1 MWTHEVKL
9 EKYQA
14 TTPSGGP
21 LQLGTAESQGN
32 EFLHIKVGEGWEGLA
47 IKVVFRPCKVSRTVP
62 ENGMVDVP
70 WEATKE
76 PLTAA
81 KGRIVFRGLDESG
94 RIMNSLDLPYTVEG
108 HSPTGDRDENQ
119 YTPGVVDQI
128 IAETKANAEAA
139 DLSANAAKESQTE
152 AAANAAASMQSS
164 NNAAEA
170 ARRAEAS
177 EGAAAASEKAAASSA
192 DASEQNRREAETQ
205 AGKSLEYQKQ
215 AGEYAAS
222 AEASK
227 NESGENAAAAEAS
240 AQKAAEVVV
249 NVENTIQDA
258 LQEAKDSGEFDGPQ
272 GPQGIPG
279 PQGNPGE
286 KGDPGDPGPKG
297 EKGDPGEPGQNGE
310 PGLGVPQPTLADAG
324 KVPVV
329 NAEGTGYVLREV
341 SAGGGDAGQPGTDGE
356 DGGYY
361 MPSVDT
367 AGNLSWT
374 PSKVGMPSVPEANI
388 RGPEGPQ
395 GDTGPAGPAGADGA
409 QGPAGPQGET
419 GPAGPEGPQG
429 PQGDTGPQGPTGP
442 EGPPYTL
449 TEEDKQTIVQAVIA
463 ALPDGDAVSYGAPEP
478 GIVTTDNQYY
488 TAIAAAIRQKL
499 GTSTEYQPAQMA
511 AAIESIGAA
520 GTQIKFSGNPIVAT
534 DTIESQPFAGLKIY
548 GKSTQTSSQLLPLTE
563 SSYSANGL
571 TATLQD
577 DGSLII
583 NGTPGSS
590 FTNLIYIP
598 LSLSPGDYYIAGG
611 ENTSGHVV
619 AFIEIKKSTGTN
631 YFANQSFSVDGT
643 ETSIVFTLQSNFA
656 NAINNYRVPAMLNKG
671 TEPLPVQKYNGT
683 PSSEN
688 PIPIVSAGNS
698 GSIALNITGG
708 NICPTSSGT
717 TNFQTNC
724 FILGGVQYTICAK
737 QSVLVGF
744 RIQIRDT
751 DNSLIESI
759 AIYDNNTTWKDSG
772 YVAFT
777 PTHSGKVFINSFAQC
792 EWSELAIYVGALTAR
807 QYDAYQSQAFVISTP
822 SDLSGITVQSGGN
835 YTDASGQQWM
845 CCYKSY
851 SDGKIYYPIKKYLAS
866 EVTFNINTAWSN
878 ANQNFAFAY
887 VLLYGSSPV
896 SGVISNAFKSIAYT
910 TNISLISEPIVMA
923 EASNY
928 GTTVYFALPKSSLD
942 DISSESIKNYMESI
956 STEFI
961 AANTNPNESEDISSQ
976 ELVAYKALTTYANT
990 TVISTAEPVA
1000 GMEATVYCD
1009 TAKAMDSKVSTAVND
1024 TYADLSGAIREGVN
1038 QVE

>member
-108 HSPTGDRDENQ
+108 HSPTGDREENK
-119 YTPGVVDQI
+119 YTPSAVDQI
-128 IAETKANAEAA
+128 IAETKADAEAA

-170 ARRAEAS
+170 ARRAESS

-192 DASEQNRREAETQ
+192 DASEQSRREAETQ

-215 AGEYAAS
+215 AGEYAVS

-227 NESGENAAAAEAS
+227 NAAGESAAASEAS
-240 AQKAAEVVV
+240 AQKAAQVVTD
-249 NVENTIQDA
+249 VEITIKNA
-258 LQEAKDSGEFDGPQ
+258 LREAKDSGEFD
-272 GPQGIPG
+272 G

-329 NAEGTGYVLREV
+329 NAEGTAYSLEEIPT
-341 SAGGGDAGQPGTDGE
+341 GGGGTGQPGADGE

-361 MPSVDT
+361 KPSLDS

-463 ALPDGDAVSYGAPEP
+463 ALPDGYAVSYGAPEP

-511 AAIESIGAA
+511 AAIESIGATS
-520 GTQIKFSGNPIVAT
+520 GIPVTFNGNPVVAT
-534 DTIESQPFAGLKIY
+534 DTVVDQPFAGLKIF
-548 GKSTQTSSQLLPLTE
+548 GKTTQDETSSL
-563 SSYSANGL
+563 
-571 TATLQD
+571 
-577 DGSLII
+577 
-583 NGTPGSS
+583 
-590 FTNLIYIP
+590 
-598 LSLSPGDYYIAGG
+598 
-611 ENTSGHVV
+611 
-619 AFIEIKKSTGTN
+619 
-631 YFANQSFSVDGT
+631 
-643 ETSIVFTLQSNFA
+643 
-656 NAINNYRVPAMLNKG
+656 
-671 TEPLPVQKYNGT
+671 
-683 PSSEN
+683 
-688 PIPIVSAGNS
+688 VSAGET
-698 GSIALNITGG
+698 GKIDLQITGE

-717 TNFQTNC
+717 TNFQTDC
-724 FILGGVQYTICAK
+724 FVLAGVQYTICAK

-744 RIQIRDT
+744 RIQIRDVNHP
-751 DNSLIESI
+751 NSSIESI

-772 YVAFT
+772 YAAFT
-777 PTHSGKVFINSFAQC
+777 PTKPGKVFINSFAQC

-866 EVTFNINTAWSN
+866 EVTFNINTEWSN

-1009 TAKAMDSKVSTAVND
+1009 TAKAMDSKVSMAVND
-1024 TYADLSGAIREGVN
+1024 MYADLSGAIREGVN

>member
-32 EFLHIKVGEGWEGLA
+32 EFLHIKTGEGWEGLA

-108 HSPTGDRDENQ
+108 HSPTGDRDESK
-119 YTPGVVDQI
+119 YTPGAVDQI
-128 IAETKANAEAA
+128 IAETKAAA
-139 DLSANAAKESQTE
+139 DAADTSAKAAKESQTE

-192 DASEQNRREAETQ
+192 DASEQSRREAETQ

-227 NESGENAAAAEAS
+227 NAAGESAAASEAS
-240 AQKAAEVVV
+240 AQKAAQVVTD
-249 NVENTIQDA
+249 VEITIKNA

-297 EKGDPGEPGQNGE
+297 EKGDPG
-310 PGLGVPQPTLADAG
+310 ADG
-324 KVPVV
+324 K
-329 NAEGTGYVLREV
+329 
-341 SAGGGDAGQPGTDGE
+341 DGE
-356 DGGYY
+356 
-361 MPSVDT
+361 
-367 AGNLSWT
+367 
-374 PSKVGMPSVPEANI
+374 
-388 RGPEGPQ
+388 R
-395 GDTGPAGPAGADGA
+395 
-409 QGPAGPQGET
+409 GPQGEP
-419 GPAGPEGPQG
+419 GKDGKDGPQ
-429 PQGDTGPQGPTGP
+429 GP
-442 EGPPYTL
+442 EGPPYAL

-478 GIVTTDNQYY
+478 GIVTTNNEYY
-488 TAIAAAIRQKL
+488 TAIAAAIRGKL
-499 GTSTEYQPAQMA
+499 GTSTEYQPANMA

-577 DGSLII
+577 DGSLIV

-611 ENTSGHVV
+611 ENTSGRVV

-643 ETSIVFTLQSNFA
+643 ETSIVFMLQSNFA

-688 PIPIVSAGNS
+688 PISIVSAGNS
-698 GSIALNITGG
+698 GSIASNITGG

-759 AIYDNNTTWKDSG
+759 AIYDSNTTWKDSG
-772 YVAFT
+772 YAAFT

-792 EWSELAIYVGALTAR
+792 EWSELAIYVGTLTAR
-807 QYDAYQSQAFVISTP
+807 QYDTYQSQPFVISTP
-822 SDLSGITVQSGGN
+822 NGLPGVPVSSGGN
-835 YTDASGQQWM
+835 CTDSAGQALTSDYWDFADGLQHILCGQIASYNNEEITTPYISSTGDLTTGAQ
-845 CCYKSY
+845 
-851 SDGKIYYPIKKYLAS
+851 
-866 EVTFNINTAWSN
+866 VV
-878 ANQNFAFAY
+878 Y
-887 VLLYGSSPV
+887 VLPEPQTQPIPAETL
-896 SGVISNAFKSIAYT
+896 AAYH
-910 TNISLISEPIVMA
+910 
-923 EASNY
+923 
-928 GTTVYFALPKSSLD
+928 
-942 DISSESIKNYMESI
+942 
-956 STEFI
+956 
-961 AANTNPNESEDISSQ
+961 
-976 ELVAYKALTTYANT
+976 ALTTYANT

-1009 TAKAMDSKVSTAVND
+1009 AAKAMDSKVSMAVND
-1024 TYADLSGAIREGVN
+1024 IYADLSGAIREGIN

>member
-32 EFLHIKVGEGWEGLA
+32 EFLHIKTGEGWEGLA

-108 HSPTGDRDENQ
+108 HSPTGDREENK
-119 YTPGVVDQI
+119 YTPSAVDQI
-128 IAETKANAEAA
+128 IAETKADAEAA
-139 DLSANAAKESQTE
+139 DLSAK
-152 AAANAAASMQSS
+152 
-164 NNAAEA
+164 
-170 ARRAEAS
+170 
-177 EGAAAASEKAAASSA
+177 AAAASEEATAKSEKVSAASAAASEKSR
-192 DASEQNRREAETQ
+192 QEAATHAE
-205 AGKSLEYQKQ
+205 KSLGYQKQ

-227 NESGENAAAAEAS
+227 NAAGESAAASEAS
-240 AQKAAEVVV
+240 AQKAAQVVTD
-249 NVENTIQDA
+249 VEITIKNA
-258 LQEAKDSGEFDGPQ
+258 LREAKDSGEFDGPQ

-329 NAEGTGYVLREV
+329 NAEGTAYALEEIPT
-341 SAGGGDAGQPGTDGE
+341 GGGGTGQPGADGE

-361 MPSVDT
+361 TPSVDT

-374 PSKVGMPSVPEANI
+374 PSKAGMPSVPDANI

-511 AAIESIGAA
+511 AAIESIGVTS
-520 GTQIKFSGNPIVAT
+520 GIPVTFNGNPVVAI
-534 DTIESQPFAGLKIY
+534 DTIDNQPFENLKIY
-548 GKSTQTSSQLLPLTE
+548 GKSTQ
-563 SSYSANGL
+563 
-571 TATLQD
+571 D
-577 DGSLII
+577 
-583 NGTPGSS
+583 
-590 FTNLIYIP
+590 
-598 LSLSPGDYYIAGG
+598 
-611 ENTSGHVV
+611 
-619 AFIEIKKSTGTN
+619 
-631 YFANQSFSVDGT
+631 
-643 ETSIVFTLQSNFA
+643 
-656 NAINNYRVPAMLNKG
+656 
-671 TEPLPVQKYNGT
+671 GT
-683 PSSEN
+683 PSPES
-688 PIPIVSAGNS
+688 PVPIVSAGNS

-737 QSVLVGF
+737 QSVLVSF

-751 DNSLIESI
+751 DNSSIESI

-792 EWSELAIYVGALTAR
+792 EWSELAIYVGTLTAR
-807 QYDAYQSQAFVISTP
+807 QYDTYQSQAFVISTP

-866 EVTFNINTAWSN
+866 EVTFNINTEWSN

-1009 TAKAMDSKVSTAVND
+1009 TAKAMDSKVSMAVND
-1024 TYADLSGAIREGVN
+1024 MYADLSGAIREGVN

>member
-32 EFLHIKVGEGWEGLA
+32 EFLHIKTGEGWEGLA

-119 YTPGVVDQI
+119 YTPGAVDQI

-192 DASEQNRREAETQ
+192 DASEQSRREAETQ

-227 NESGENAAAAEAS
+227 NAAGESAAASEAS
-240 AQKAAEVVV
+240 AQKAAQVVV

-361 MPSVDT
+361 TPSVDT

-374 PSKVGMPSVPEANI
+374 PSKAGMPSVPDANI

-395 GDTGPAGPAGADGA
+395 GD
-409 QGPAGPQGET
+409 T

-499 GTSTEYQPAQMA
+499 GISTEYQPAQMA
-511 AAIESIGAA
+511 AAIESIGATS
-520 GTQIKFSGNPIVAT
+520 GIPVTFTGNPVVAT
-534 DTIESQPFAGLKIY
+534 GTIANQPFEGLKIY
-548 GKSTQTSSQLLPLTE
+548 GKSTQ
-563 SSYSANGL
+563 
-571 TATLQD
+571 D
-577 DGSLII
+577 
-583 NGTPGSS
+583 
-590 FTNLIYIP
+590 
-598 LSLSPGDYYIAGG
+598 
-611 ENTSGHVV
+611 
-619 AFIEIKKSTGTN
+619 
-631 YFANQSFSVDGT
+631 
-643 ETSIVFTLQSNFA
+643 
-656 NAINNYRVPAMLNKG
+656 
-671 TEPLPVQKYNGT
+671 GT
-683 PSSEN
+683 PSPES
-688 PIPIVSAGNS
+688 PVPIVSAGDDGNVGINVS
-698 GSIALNITGG
+698 GANLYDLTGLIFPIIKNGITFSKNQDGSI
-708 NICPTSSGT
+708 SVSGT
-717 TNFQTNC
+717 NTS
-724 FILGGVQYTICAK
+724 QYT
-737 QSVLVGF
+737 
-744 RIQIRDT
+744 
-751 DNSLIESI
+751 N
-759 AIYDNNTTWKDSG
+759 
-772 YVAFT
+772 
-777 PTHSGKVFINSFAQC
+777 
-792 EWSELAIYVGALTAR
+792 
-807 QYDAYQSQAFVISTP
+807 ISTSITLKP
-822 SDLSGITVQSGGN
+822 GIYTVSDGSANRAVAVQVEIGAAYIINTAFWVESEVEATLKIQVTGLISVDETIYPMLNFGAVALPYEPFDANKRLQYLTLSTTNGLHGVPVDSGGN
-835 YTDASGQQWM
+835 CTDSTGQTFTSDYANFEDGFFHHVTNVIHWKDYTFAKESSGFGDLFV
-845 CCYKSY
+845 SY
-851 SDGKIYYPIKKYLAS
+851 GVFNVVNYAAPQLNTIFANVSNPWATAEDGARVFQDS
-866 EVTFNINTAWSN
+866 
-878 ANQNFAFAY
+878 
-887 VLLYGSSPV
+887 
-896 SGVISNAFKSIAYT
+896 ISCR
-910 TNISLISEPIVMA
+910 
-923 EASNY
+923 
-928 GTTVYFALPKSSLD
+928 
-942 DISSESIKNYMESI
+942 ISSIQTVEEFQQFVADNDIVSIVIAQNETTESIPEETLS
-956 STEFI
+956 
-961 AANTNPNESEDISSQ
+961 
-976 ELVAYKALTTYANT
+976 AYKALKSYADT
-990 TVISTAEPVA
+990 TVISTVEDVA

-1009 TAKAMDSKVSTAVND
+1009 AAKAMDSKVSMAVND
-1024 TYADLSGAIREGVN
+1024 MYADLSGAIREGVN

>member
-32 EFLHIKVGEGWEGLA
+32 EFLHIKTGEGWEGLA

-119 YTPGVVDQI
+119 YTPGAVDQI

-177 EGAAAASEKAAASSA
+177 EGSAAASEKSAAASA
-192 DASEQNRREAETQ
+192 TAAEQSRQESETQ
-205 AGKSLEYQKQ
+205 AGKSLEYKNQ
-215 AGEYAAS
+215 ASEYATS

-227 NESGENAAAAEAS
+227 NAAGESAAASEAS
-240 AQKAAEVVV
+240 AQKAAQVVTDV
-249 NVENTIQDA
+249 EITIKNV

-329 NAEGTGYVLREV
+329 NAEGTAYTLEEIPT
-341 SAGGGDAGQPGTDGE
+341 GGGGTGQPGADGE

-361 MPSVDT
+361 TPSVDT

-511 AAIESIGAA
+511 AAIQSIGATY
-520 GTQIKFSGNPIVAT
+520 GIPVTFTGNPVVAT
-534 DTIESQPFAGLKIY
+534 GTIANQPFEGLKIY
-548 GKSTQTSSQLLPLTE
+548 GKSTQ
-563 SSYSANGL
+563 
-571 TATLQD
+571 D
-577 DGSLII
+577 
-583 NGTPGSS
+583 
-590 FTNLIYIP
+590 
-598 LSLSPGDYYIAGG
+598 
-611 ENTSGHVV
+611 
-619 AFIEIKKSTGTN
+619 
-631 YFANQSFSVDGT
+631 
-643 ETSIVFTLQSNFA
+643 
-656 NAINNYRVPAMLNKG
+656 
-671 TEPLPVQKYNGT
+671 GT
-683 PSSEN
+683 PSPGS
-688 PIPIVSAGNS
+688 PVPIVSAGDSGDANLTVS
-698 GSIALNITGG
+698 GSNLANLVPQNGVFEWVASTAQDSRVQPIATNVPAGTYVFDFDEFYSTDGG
-708 NICPTSSGT
+708 EQGIKC
-717 TNFQTNC
+717 
-724 FILGGVQYTICAK
+724 
-737 QSVLVGF
+737 
-744 RIQIRDT
+744 
-751 DNSLIESI
+751 
-759 AIYDNNTTWKDSG
+759 
-772 YVAFT
+772 YVATESEGDLYGLSEGTPFT
-777 PTHSGKVFINSFAQC
+777 ADENFVFYVYVDQNDDKTYVIKNFRLNPGTNILPFEPFDANKRLQYLTLSTANGLHGVPVTKNGNYTDSTGQQW
-792 EWSELAIYVGALTAR
+792 WSDVKDLAAETETRNVLDITFDGSA
-807 QYDAYQSQAFVISTP
+807 DENW
-822 SDLSGITVQSGGN
+822 TVQSGAEIGN
-835 YTDASGQQWM
+835 RFYIIIRPTVTAS
-845 CCYKSY
+845 
-851 SDGKIYYPIKKYLAS
+851 D
-866 EVTFNINTAWSN
+866 
-878 ANQNFAFAY
+878 
-887 VLLYGSSPV
+887 SS
-896 SGVISNAFKSIAYT
+896 
-910 TNISLISEPIVMA
+910 NISSLNSLLPLGANDLDGLRAYLQANPMRILARLVEPTTSPLTSEEI
-923 EASNY
+923 
-928 GTTVYFALPKSSLD
+928 T
-942 DISSESIKNYMESI
+942 
-956 STEFI
+956 
-961 AANTNPNESEDISSQ
+961 
-976 ELVAYKALTTYANT
+976 AYNGLRSYANS
-990 TVISTAEPVA
+990 TVISTSEPVA

-1009 TAKAMDSKVSTAVND
+1009 AAKAMDSKVSMAVND
-1024 TYADLSGAIREGVN
+1024 MYADLSGAIREGVN

>member
-1 MWTHEVKL
+1 MNIHKIEL
-9 EKYQA
+9 
-14 TTPSGGP
+14 SGYTARVAGCEP
-21 LQLGTAESQGN
+21 LCLGTAGSRGKEALQIILGDGWQGLSIQAV
-32 EFLHIKVGEGWEGLA
+32 FHPAGVGRL
-47 IKVVFRPCKVSRTVP
+47 VP
-62 ENGMVDVP
+62 EDGLLAVP
-70 WEATKE
+70 WEATEK
-76 PLTAA
+76 PLSYLQ
-81 KGRIVFRGLDESG
+81 GRIVFQGMDGRGLV
-94 RIMNSLDLPYTVEG
+94 INSTDTAYQVLS
-108 HSPTGDRDENQ
+108 HSPTEGAAGEDP
-119 YTPGVVDQI
+119 TPSLYEQFVGQVL
-128 IAETKANAEAA
+128 AA
-139 DLSANAAKESQTE
+139 AGTASAAAKQAGQSATDAGRSET
-152 AAANAAASMQSS
+152 AAAVAAAS
-164 NNAAEA
+164 
-170 ARRAEAS
+170 
-177 EGAAAASEKAAASSA
+177 AAASATAAADSAKAAAGSA
-192 DASEQNRREAETQ
+192 SDAADSAQEAKRAVQGVEQNI
-205 AGKSLEYQKQ
+205 K
-215 AGEYAAS
+215 
-222 AEASK
+222 
-227 NESGENAAAAEAS
+227 
-240 AQKAAEVVV
+240 
-249 NVENTIQDA
+249 DA

-310 PGLGVPQPTLADAG
+310 PGLGVPDPTPADAG

-329 NAEGTGYVLREV
+329 NAEGTAYTLEEIPT
-341 SAGGGDAGQPGTDGE
+341 GGGGTGQPGADGE

-361 MPSVDT
+361 TPSVDT

-374 PSKVGMPSVPEANI
+374 PSKAGMPSVPDANI

-395 GDTGPAGPAGADGA
+395 GD
-409 QGPAGPQGET
+409 T

-577 DGSLII
+577 DGSLIV

-671 TEPLPVQKYNGT
+671 TEPLPVQSYT
-683 PSSEN
+683 PTSESPV
-688 PIPIVSAGNS
+688 PILNTGDG
-698 GSIALNITGG
+698 GSVESTITNG

-751 DNSLIESI
+751 DNSSIESI

-792 EWSELAIYVGALTAR
+792 EWSEVAIYVGALTAR
-807 QYDAYQSQAFVISTP
+807 QYDAYQSQSFSISTP
-822 SDLSGITVQSGGN
+822 NGLPGVPVSSGGN
-835 YTDASGQQWM
+835 CTDSTGQAFTSDYWDFADGLQHIL
-845 CCYKSY
+845 CGQIDSY
-851 SDGKIYYPIKKYLAS
+851 NGEEITTPYISSTGDLTTGAQ
-866 EVTFNINTAWSN
+866 VV
-878 ANQNFAFAY
+878 Y
-887 VLLYGSSPV
+887 VLPEPQTQPIPAETL
-896 SGVISNAFKSIAYT
+896 AAYH
-910 TNISLISEPIVMA
+910 
-923 EASNY
+923 
-928 GTTVYFALPKSSLD
+928 
-942 DISSESIKNYMESI
+942 
-956 STEFI
+956 
-961 AANTNPNESEDISSQ
+961 
-976 ELVAYKALTTYANT
+976 ALTTYANT

-1009 TAKAMDSKVSTAVND
+1009 AAKAMDRKVSVAVND
-1024 TYADLSGAIREGVN
+1024 IYADLSGAIREGVN

>member
-32 EFLHIKVGEGWEGLA
+32 EFLHIKTGEGWEGLA

-108 HSPTGDRDENQ
+108 HSPTGDRDESK
-119 YTPGVVDQI
+119 YTPGAVDKI
-128 IAETKANAEAA
+128 IAETKAAA
-139 DLSANAAKESQTE
+139 DAADTSAKAAKESQTE

-192 DASEQNRREAETQ
+192 DASEQSRREAETQ

-240 AQKAAEVVV
+240 AQKAAEVVTD
-249 NVENTIQDA
+249 VEITIKNA
-258 LQEAKDSGEFDGPQ
+258 LREAKDSGEFDGPQ

-286 KGDPGDPGPKG
+286 KGDPGD
-297 EKGDPGEPGQNGE
+297 PGQNGE

-577 DGSLII
+577 DGSLIV

-744 RIQIRDT
+744 RIQIMDT

-807 QYDAYQSQAFVISTP
+807 QYDTYQSQPFVISTP
-822 SDLSGITVQSGGN
+822 NGLPGVPVSSGGN
-835 YTDASGQQWM
+835 CTDSTGQAYTSDYWDFADGLQHILCGQIASYNNEEITTPYISSTGDLTTGAQ
-845 CCYKSY
+845 
-851 SDGKIYYPIKKYLAS
+851 
-866 EVTFNINTAWSN
+866 VV
-878 ANQNFAFAY
+878 Y
-887 VLLYGSSPV
+887 VLPEPQTQPIPAETL
-896 SGVISNAFKSIAYT
+896 AAYH
-910 TNISLISEPIVMA
+910 
-923 EASNY
+923 
-928 GTTVYFALPKSSLD
+928 
-942 DISSESIKNYMESI
+942 
-956 STEFI
+956 
-961 AANTNPNESEDISSQ
+961 
-976 ELVAYKALTTYANT
+976 ALTTYANT

-1009 TAKAMDSKVSTAVND
+1009 TAKAMDSKVSMAVND
-1024 TYADLSGAIREGVN
+1024 MYADLSGAIREGVN

>member
-1 MWTHEVKL
+1 MNIHKIEL
-9 EKYQA
+9 
-14 TTPSGGP
+14 SGYTARVAGCEP
-21 LQLGTAESQGN
+21 LCLGTAGSRGN
-32 EFLHIKVGEGWEGLA
+32 ETLQIVLGDGWQGLSVQA
-47 IKVVFRPCKVSRTVP
+47 VFHPAGVACLVP
-62 ENGMVDVP
+62 EDGLLAVP
-70 WEATKE
+70 WEATDK
-76 PLTAA
+76 PLNAMQ
-81 KGRIVFRGLDESG
+81 GRIVFQGLDGSG
-94 RIMNSLDLPYTVEG
+94 RVVNSTDAAYQVAA
-108 HSPTGDRDENQ
+108 HSPTEGAAGEDP
-119 YTPGVVDQI
+119 TPSLYEQFVGQVL
-128 IAETKANAEAA
+128 AA
-139 DLSANAAKESQTE
+139 AGTASAAAKQAGQSATDAGRSET
-152 AAANAAASMQSS
+152 AAAVAAAS
-164 NNAAEA
+164 
-170 ARRAEAS
+170 
-177 EGAAAASEKAAASSA
+177 AAASATAAADSAKAAAGSA
-192 DASEQNRREAETQ
+192 SDAADSAQEAKRAVQGVEQNI
-205 AGKSLEYQKQ
+205 K
-215 AGEYAAS
+215 
-222 AEASK
+222 
-227 NESGENAAAAEAS
+227 
-240 AQKAAEVVV
+240 
-249 NVENTIQDA
+249 DA

-310 PGLGVPQPTLADAG
+310 PGLGVPDPTPADAG

-329 NAEGTGYVLREV
+329 NAEGTAYTLEEIPT
-341 SAGGGDAGQPGTDGE
+341 GGGGTGQPGADGE

-361 MPSVDT
+361 TPSVDT

-374 PSKVGMPSVPEANI
+374 PSKAGMPSVPDANI

-395 GDTGPAGPAGADGA
+395 GD
-409 QGPAGPQGET
+409 T

-577 DGSLII
+577 DGSLIV

-671 TEPLPVQKYNGT
+671 TEPLPVQSYT
-683 PSSEN
+683 PTSESPV
-688 PIPIVSAGNS
+688 PILNTGDG
-698 GSIALNITGG
+698 GSVESTITNG

-751 DNSLIESI
+751 DNSSIESI

-792 EWSELAIYVGALTAR
+792 EWSEVAIYVGALTAR
-807 QYDAYQSQAFVISTP
+807 QYDAYQSQSFSISTP
-822 SDLSGITVQSGGN
+822 NGLPGVPVSSGGN
-835 YTDASGQQWM
+835 CTDSTGQAFTSDYWDFADGLQHIL
-845 CCYKSY
+845 CGQIDSY
-851 SDGKIYYPIKKYLAS
+851 NGEEITTPYISSTGDLTTGAQ
-866 EVTFNINTAWSN
+866 VV
-878 ANQNFAFAY
+878 Y
-887 VLLYGSSPV
+887 VLPEPQTQPIPAETL
-896 SGVISNAFKSIAYT
+896 AAYH
-910 TNISLISEPIVMA
+910 
-923 EASNY
+923 
-928 GTTVYFALPKSSLD
+928 
-942 DISSESIKNYMESI
+942 
-956 STEFI
+956 
-961 AANTNPNESEDISSQ
+961 
-976 ELVAYKALTTYANT
+976 ALTTYANT

-1009 TAKAMDSKVSTAVND
+1009 AAKAMDRKVSVAVND
-1024 TYADLSGAIREGVN
+1024 IYADLSGAIREGVN